1 MHALFPTDWNL
12 CCAVLLQTFSIADL
26 DLEFGV
32 TKPDPLTMDRALLVG
47 SGQLSNKTNQAG
59 MLKRPK
65 TANGQNILLF

>member
-59 MLKRPK
+59 M
-65 TANGQNILLF
+65 FC